1 MSSSRPTVTLF
12 SAAVIIDVSS
22 RAAFVALPLIV
33 LSETGSAALTGVVSG
48 AMALPLLL
56 SPWWARR
63 LRHAAA
69 RPAVLAALTLLEAAG
84 ALLVPI
90 ATISGHLTAGVL
102 IGAGLVSGAGRT
114 LTLPGRQTLLAELEQ
129 ERTGSPVRIL
139 AWQEAASR
147 ATSIVGPAVGALVVA
162 AGYGVGL
169 LFAEAAAISI
179 GALLTLTV
187 RGPGLTSADHKPA
200 SAPKL
205 RTLLRR
211 HPDIRAGWIIRAT
224 AGATWF
230 AFSLGLAIQGE
241 LQHRPGYFYAIGLS
255 SYALGAVIATLT
267 VGRFPWV
274 APSLTLAAL
283 GWTVNGAAWVLMGI
297 WPDEWGYA
305 IGGLVGGSGA
315 AVGFATI
322 TRLIA
327 ERTEGPDRGA
337 LLSGQLVVVESGT
350 AVGMFAGGS
359 LIELW
364 GIGGAFVITGA
375 VLTAVALLAPL
386 VLRSRPRGSTANRRR
401 PRVLEGGLRRASNA
415 HPAER

>member
-1 MSSSRPTVTLF
+1 MSSFRSTATLF

-84 ALLVPI
+84 ALLVPV
-90 ATISGHLTAGVL
+90 ATVSGHLTAGVL
-102 IGAGLVSGAGRT
+102 LGAGLVSGAGRT

-162 AGYGVGL
+162 AGYGTGL
-169 LFAEAAAISI
+169 LFAEAAAISV

-187 RGPGLTSADHKPA
+187 RSPDLRSADHKPG

-211 HPDIRAGWIIRAT
+211 FPDIRAGWIIRAT

-267 VGRFPWV
+267 VGRLPCV
-274 APSLTLAAL
+274 APSLSLAAL

-297 WPDEWGYA
+297 WPQEWGYA
-305 IGGLVGGSGA
+305 VGGLVGGSGA

-327 ERTEGPDRGA
+327 ERTDGPDRGA

-375 VLTAVALLAPL
+375 VLTAVALFAPL
-386 VLRSRPRGSTANRRR
+386 LLRSRTQDSTANRRR
-401 PRVLEGGLRRASNA
+401 RRVLKGG
-415 HPAER
+415 

>member
-1 MSSSRPTVTLF
+1 MSSPRATVTLF

-33 LSETGSAALTGVVSG
+33 LGETGSAALTGVVSG

-56 SPWWARR
+56 SPWWARK

-69 RPAVLAALTLLEAAG
+69 RPVLLAALTLVEAAG
-84 ALLVPI
+84 ALLVPV
-90 ATISGHLTAGVL
+90 ATTSGHLTAAVL
-102 IGAGLVSGAGRT
+102 VLAGLVSGAGRT
-114 LTLPGRQTLLAELEQ
+114 LTLPGRQALLADLEQ
-129 ERTGSPVRIL
+129 KRTGSPVRIL

-162 AGYGVGL
+162 AGNGIAL
-169 LFAEAAAISI
+169 LFAEAAAISV

-187 RGPGLTSADHKPA
+187 RSSGFPNTDHQPG

-205 RTLLRR
+205 RTLLRWY
-211 HPDIRAGWIIRAT
+211 PDIRAGWMIRAT
-224 AGATWF
+224 AGVTWF

-274 APSLTLAAL
+274 SPSLSLAAL
-283 GWTVNGAAWVLMGI
+283 GWTVNGAAWVFMGI
-297 WPDEWGYA
+297 WSQEWGYA
-305 IGGLVGGSGA
+305 VGGFVGGAGA

-327 ERTEGPDRGA
+327 ERTDGPDRGA

-350 AVGMFAGGS
+350 AIGMFAGGS

-364 GIGGAFVITGA
+364 GIGGTFIVTGA
-375 VLTAVALLAPL
+375 VLAAVALFAP
-386 VLRSRPRGSTANRRR
+386 VMSRIRHHDSTVNCRKQC
-401 PRVLEGGLRRASNA
+401 VLEGG
-415 HPAER
+415 

>member
-1 MSSSRPTVTLF
+1 MSSFRPTATLF

-69 RPAVLAALTLLEAAG
+69 RPVVLAALTLLEAVG

-90 ATISGHLTAGVL
+90 ATLSGHLTAGVL
-102 IGAGLVSGAGRT
+102 VGAGLVSGAGRT
-114 LTLPGRQTLLAELEQ
+114 LTLPGRQALLAELEQ
-129 ERTGSPVRIL
+129 ERTGSPIRIL

-147 ATSIVGPAVGALVVA
+147 ATSIVGPAVGALIVA
-162 AGYGVGL
+162 AGYGIAL
-169 LFAEAAAISI
+169 LFAEAVAISI
-179 GALLTLTV
+179 GALLTVTV
-187 RGPGLTSADHKPA
+187 RSSGPTDADHKSGA
-200 SAPKL
+200 VPKL

-211 HPDIRAGWIIRAT
+211 FPDIRAGWIIRAT

-267 VGRFPWV
+267 VGRLPWV
-274 APSLTLAAL
+274 APSLSLAAF

-297 WPDEWGYA
+297 WPHEWGYA
-305 IGGLVGGSGA
+305 IGGLVGGAGA

-327 ERTEGPDRGA
+327 ERTDGSERGA

-375 VLTAVALLAPL
+375 ILTAVALLAPL
-386 VLRSRPRGSTANRRR
+386 LLRGRPHGPTANRRR
-401 PRVLEGGLRRASNA
+401 QGVPAVIRR
-415 HPAER
+415 